1 MTSEIIPTLKYC
13 IGSIQLKLSDC
24 GMEKPDFERI
34 LTEKFTRTKAPR
46 NVNQSLNLLADNH
59 FEYINPVCEFCGSH
73 DVVKQEYRIRNP
85 ILGDYGSQKI
95 YLRRYLCKI
104 CGKKFTTSLDAVIKP
119 NHRYANVFKD
129 KIESFIETGYRS
141 LRKTVEDFQT
151 FLGVS
156 PSHQTIKNWLTI
168 DARNRITN
176 ISPVYSGYYCYDEQ
190 YIKINGTR
198 KYRLTLYDTLLNI
211 PVAEEIVSKRTTET
225 IKRFIEK
232 STRKQPLIAITT
244 DHFRRYKRIMDK
256 LGVKHQ
262 LCIFHLF
269 QMIGRAVYKILKSK
283 KASKRDKIS
292 LCLYFTEIKEI
303 FRTYDE
309 ETAINRLEKLLKKF
323 SDIPRILQRYITKKI
338 IPDFTRLTHY
348 MRDPLISRTSNP
360 VENYYR
366 QTEPEQI
373 KTKYKT
379 NKGILS
385 YLTRKM
391 KKWTQKH
398 GKILNTQ

>member
-1 MTSEIIPTLKYC
+1 
-13 IGSIQLKLSDC
+13 
-24 GMEKPDFERI
+24 
-34 LTEKFTRTKAPR
+34 
-46 NVNQSLNLLADNH
+46 VNPKC
-59 FEYINPVCEFCGSH
+59 EYCGSY
-73 DVVKQEYRIRNP
+73 DVIKQEYRERNP

-95 YLRRYLCKI
+95 YLRRYLCKS
-104 CGKKFTTSLDAVIKP
+104 CGKKFVTSLDSVIKS
-119 NHRYANVFKD
+119 NHRYSNVFKD
-129 KIESFIETGYRS
+129 KIGSFIETGYRS
-141 LRKTVEDFQT
+141 LRKIVEDFQT

-156 PSHQTIKNWLTI
+156 PSHQTIKNWQTI
-168 DARNRITN
+168 DAENRITN

-190 YIKINGTR
+190 YIRINGIR

-211 PVAEEIVSKRTTET
+211 PVAEEIVSKRSTEA
-225 IKRFIEK
+225 IKRFIEE
-232 STRKQPLIAITT
+232 STDNKPLITITT

-256 LGVKHQ
+256 LGIKHQ

-269 QMIGRAVYKILKSK
+269 QMIGRAVYKKLKSK
-283 KASKRDKIS
+283 KVLRQGKIS

-309 ETAINRLEKLLKKF
+309 QTAINRLEKLLEKF
-323 SDIPRILQRYITKKI
+323 SDIPRVLQRFITKKI

-348 MRDPLISRTSNP
+348 MRDPLIARTSNS

-385 YLTRKM
+385 YLTHKM

-398 GKILNTQ
+398 GKIPNTQQLYKPTIGKTLYS